1 MYVCLVC
8 FGIAQLQK
16 LLFSLKGAIGRVLT
30 EFSTR
35 CQNDKELNAAAEI
48 GTMLGE
54 TLEGASRFVEDTLA
68 VEEESAVEKVRRLE
82 RFRPVSLGE
91 AVDKEVAAWHSAIC
105 SKLNPQPGSKRD
117 PFRPRIDL
125 ELNSHPQRSAE
136 EKYT

>member
-1 MYVCLVC
+1 M
-8 FGIAQLQK
+8 
-16 LLFSLKGAIGRVLT
+16 LT

-105 SKLNPQPGSKRD
+105 S
-117 PFRPRIDL
+117 
-125 ELNSHPQRSAE
+125 
-136 EKYT
+136 